1 MNADVRLR
9 KICVNWLWVALVVGL
24 IGASPV
30 VGQTQPSEEADGGI
44 RVGDRWV
51 YDTKDE
57 LTGYPKDTYTE
68 IVTEVSPNEIVT
80 NWSFSGKPGSIMVV
94 YDRDWER
101 KDNIVWKFKPNDGQG
116 VRLPLAVGKT
126 WRAQFDA
133 RNTQT
138 GVNVRSSISSKVVGK
153 ETITTSAGT
162 FDTFKIERTG
172 REFKT
177 SDPSRIF
184 ESQIVVWYAPEINH
198 WVRRTVT
205 MKHQKHITSSTSE
218 ELSDFS
224 RAF

>member
-1 MNADVRLR
+1 
-9 KICVNWLWVALVVGL
+9 VA
-24 IGASPV
+24 GAIRR
-30 VGQTQPSEEADGGI
+30 EEYPDG
-44 RVGDRWV
+44 
-51 YDTKDE
+51 
-57 LTGYPKDTYTE
+57 
-68 IVTEVSPNEIVT
+68 
-80 NWSFSGKPGSIMVV
+80 
-94 YDRDWER
+94 
-101 KDNIVWKFKPNDGQG
+101 
-116 VRLPLAVGKT
+116 
-126 WRAQFDA
+126 
-133 RNTQT
+133 
-138 GVNVRSSISSKVVGK
+138 NVRSSISSKVVGK

-184 ESQIVVWYAPEINH
+184 ESQMVVWYAPEINH

>member
-80 NWSFSGKPGSIMVV
+80 NWSFSGKPGSVMVV

-138 GVNVRSSISSKVVGK
+138 
-153 ETITTSAGT
+153 A
-162 FDTFKIERTG
+162 
-172 REFKT
+172 
-177 SDPSRIF
+177 
-184 ESQIVVWYAPEINH
+184 
-198 WVRRTVT
+198 
-205 MKHQKHITSSTSE
+205 M
-218 ELSDFS
+218 
-224 RAF
+224 